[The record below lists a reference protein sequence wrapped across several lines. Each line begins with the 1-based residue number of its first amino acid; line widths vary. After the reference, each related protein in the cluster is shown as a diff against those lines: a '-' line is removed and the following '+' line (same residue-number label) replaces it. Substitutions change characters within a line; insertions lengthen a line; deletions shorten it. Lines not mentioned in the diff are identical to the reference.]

1 MTAITILKKT
11 LYNKKMVI
19 NESNVLNTNI
29 PNLKLKVRR
38 SWLTKDSADQL
49 IFDNCYAFAIQSIAG
64 KILTFHIM
72 TDYGMLRSRVPIS
85 ELFDKVTDKD
95 IPSDFKQLWDC
106 FSENVSV
113 IEYSYLTEKRCKVIL
128 KDKTFVWAT
137 YLFTVDWFNNPY
149 SDEPTDYK
157 CGHILRADDG
167 YLMCQPNNRIFWKD
181 SNFITAEFPVNP
193 KDFKVDTKIECVE
206 SKSDRWVS
214 SNTDS
219 FYYDINE
226 VK

>member
-1 MTAITILKKT
+1 MIT
-11 LYNKKMVI
+11 
-19 NESNVLNTNI
+19 NEQHVLNANI

-38 SWLTKDSADQL
+38 SWLTKKDSDSSV
-49 IFDNCYAFAIQSIAG
+49 FDNCYAFAIQSIAG

-85 ELFDKVTDKD
+85 ELFIGEYTKD

-113 IEYSYLTEKRCKVIL
+113 IEYAYLAEKRCKVVL
-128 KDKTFVWAT
+128 KDKTQVWAT
-137 YLFTVDWFNNPY
+137 YLMTVDWFSNPY

-157 CGHILRADDG
+157 CGHILLADDG

-181 SNFITAEFPVNP
+181 SNFITAEFPVDS
-193 KDFKVDTKIECVE
+193 KEFKVDTHLQCVE
-206 SKSDRWVS
+206 AKSDRWVS
-214 SNTDS
+214 SNGDS

-226 VK
+226 TNEM